1 MRATDTLHRQASL
14 STDRLTL
21 RPLTLADAADV
32 QRMAGER
39 DIADMTRIP
48 HPYEDGV
55 AEEWIRS
62 THAEFE
68 KEEGATF
75 AITLREEGSLIGVI
89 GLGSKDAQGAAEL
102 GYWVGKSYW
111 NRGYCT
117 EAARAVLAYGFQ
129 ELCLNRIYAYHF
141 KRNPASGRVMQ
152 KIGMQHEGDYPKEAR
167 KCGIFEDLVLY
178 GILKSDFGT
187 I

>member
-1 MRATDTLHRQASL
+1 MRTQPTLF
-14 STDRLTL
+14 TDRLAH

-32 QRMAGER
+32 QRLAGER

-62 THAEFE
+62 THEEFE
-68 KEEGATF
+68 KGEGATF
-75 AITLREEGSLIGVI
+75 AMTLREDGSLIGVI
-89 GLGSKDAQGAAEL
+89 GLGVKDVHSTAEL
-102 GYWVGKSYW
+102 GYWVGKPYW

-117 EAARAVLAYGFQ
+117 EAARVVLAYGFE

-152 KIGMQHEGDYPKEAR
+152 KIGMQHEGNYPKEAR

-178 GILKSDFGT
+178 GILKSDFVK

>member
-1 MRATDTLHRQASL
+1 MCTQPTLY
-14 STDRLTL
+14 TDRLAC
-21 RPLTLADAADV
+21 RPLTLTDAADV
-32 QRMAGER
+32 QRLAGER
-39 DIADMTRIP
+39 DIADMTHIP

-62 THAEFE
+62 TREEFE

-75 AITLREEGSLIGVI
+75 AITLREAGSLIGAI
-89 GLGSKDAQGAAEL
+89 GLGRKDAHGTAEL
-102 GYWVGKSYW
+102 GYWVGKPYW
-111 NRGYCT
+111 HRGYCT
-117 EAARAVLAYGFQ
+117 EAARAVLGYGFH
-129 ELCLNRIYAYHF
+129 ELCLHRIYAYHF
-141 KRNPASGRVMQ
+141 RRNPASGRVMQ

-178 GILKSDFGT
+178 GILKSDFVK

>member
-1 MRATDTLHRQASL
+1 MCTQPTLY
-14 STDRLTL
+14 TDRLAC

-32 QRMAGER
+32 QRLAGEH
-39 DIADMTRIP
+39 DIADMTQIP

-55 AEEWIRS
+55 AEKWIRS
-62 THAEFE
+62 THEEFE

-75 AITLREEGSLIGVI
+75 AITLREEGSLIGAI
-89 GLGSKDAQGAAEL
+89 GLGHKDAHGTAEL
-102 GYWVGKSYW
+102 GYWVGKPYW
-111 NRGYCT
+111 HRGYCT
-117 EAARAVLAYGFQ
+117 EAARAVLGYGFH
-129 ELCLNRIYAYHF
+129 ELCLHRICAYHF
-141 KRNPASGRVMQ
+141 RRNPASGRVMQ

-178 GILKSDFGT
+178 GILKSDFVK

>member
-1 MRATDTLHRQASL
+1 MRTQPTLY
-14 STDRLTL
+14 TDRLAH

-32 QRMAGER
+32 QRLAGER

-62 THAEFE
+62 THEEFE
-68 KEEGATF
+68 KGEGATF
-75 AITLREEGSLIGVI
+75 AMTLREEGSLIGVI
-89 GLGSKDAQGAAEL
+89 GLGCKDVHSTAEL
-102 GYWVGKSYW
+102 GYWVGKPYW
-111 NRGYCT
+111 NHGYCT
-117 EAARAVLAYGFQ
+117 EAARVVLAYGFE
-129 ELCLNRIYAYHF
+129 ELRLNRIYAYHF

-152 KIGMQHEGDYPKEAR
+152 KIGMQHEEDYPKEAR

-178 GILKSDFGT
+178 GILKSDFVK